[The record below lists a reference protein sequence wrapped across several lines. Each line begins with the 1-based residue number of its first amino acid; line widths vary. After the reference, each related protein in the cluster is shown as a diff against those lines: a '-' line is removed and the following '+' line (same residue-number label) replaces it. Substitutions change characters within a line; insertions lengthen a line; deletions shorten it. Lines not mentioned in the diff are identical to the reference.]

1 MPDGRCTGILLNRA
15 AHVAR
20 GQMKV
25 YRTYL
30 TVTEAKQIVLDDLPF
45 EPGQRVEVLVLAEGD
60 DRANAL
66 RRLEKALKDTQA
78 IAEANNITE
87 KIIAEEIEDYR
98 GSQ

>member
-1 MPDGRCTGILLNRA
+1 
-15 AHVAR
+15 
-20 GQMKV
+20 MKV

-30 TVTEAKQIVLDDLPF
+30 TMTEAKQIVLDDLPF

>member
-1 MPDGRCTGILLNRA
+1 
-15 AHVAR
+15 
-20 GQMKV
+20 MKV